1 MLDLN
6 KTIDQLAR
14 ANGVRWNGHVLI
26 NDKKNLPRKA
36 LDSIVKGT
44 NKIDRQKKIWLKA
57 VEEQSRK
64 VGLNENDVYNR
75 SRWR

>member
-26 NDKKNLPRKA
+26 NDRKNLPRKA

-44 NKIDRQKKIWLKA
+44 NKIDRQ
-57 VEEQSRK
+57 RK
-64 VGLNENDVYNR
+64 SG
-75 SRWR
+75 